1 MVILLA
7 MDEDNDKI
15 DNHSPNFRTTNIE
28 EKNCIE
34 SEKLIGINLQKS
46 AMYHFFEEVE
56 DIRKSIN
63 DIQNDVEYFGY
74 MYSALLS
81 LVTTDEDM
89 KESIIDLTS
98 SIRNKVRGVLMK
110 LKEMRETNN
119 QNNVEFKASSNYR
132 IRNVQH
138 STLSK
143 SLTNIMET
151 YCRTQQE
158 YLDMCKCKIVEQLE
172 VAGRSM
178 TNEELEDV
186 LEQGQLPI
194 LTHRIVIDTMKS
206 LQTLANI
213 EESHADILRL
223 KSMIIETSK
232 MLSESLTLAGKD
244 VDVEDTVAYQ
254 IEKQNEYQEYNEE
267 LNNSMEKPKNS
278 SPLYKSKSRRKN
290 FSICCCVLS
299 VSSIIIGAVV
309 LNIVLFKIVVSRTPL
324 F

>member
-1 MVILLA
+1 
-7 MDEDNDKI
+7 MDEDNNEIKNQPPDLCA
-15 DNHSPNFRTTNIE
+15 TNIE
-28 EKNCIE
+28 EKNCSV
-34 SEKLIGINLQKS
+34 SENLIGITLQKS
-46 AMYHFFEEVE
+46 AMYHFFQEVE
-56 DIRKSIN
+56 EIRKNIN

-74 MYSALLS
+74 MYSAMLS

-89 KESIIDLTS
+89 KDSIIDLTS
-98 SIRNKVRGVLMK
+98 SIRKKVRCVLIK
-110 LKEMRETNN
+110 LKEIGETNN
-119 QNNVEFKASSNYR
+119 QSNVAFKASSNYR

-143 SLTNIMET
+143 SLTNIIET
-151 YCRTQQE
+151 YCCTQQE
-158 YLDMCKCKIVEQLE
+158 YLDMCKCKTVEQFK

-194 LTHRIVIDTMKS
+194 LTHRIVIDTLKN

-223 KSMIIETSK
+223 KSMITETSK
-232 MLSESLTLAGKD
+232 MLSESLTLSGKD

-254 IEKQNEYQEYNEE
+254 IEKQNEHQEYKLE
-267 LNNSMEKPKNS
+267 LDNSTEKLKNS
-278 SPLYKSKSRRKN
+278 LPHYKSKSRRKN

-299 VSSIIIGAVV
+299 VSSILIGAVV